1 MDSIYLLG
9 YIIFATII
17 TLNLPIIIVGIFY
30 FLTGKLTEEK
40 LNNVR
45 KNFDYNDDNVIIQ
58 PTMILFEAFAY
69 FLKHNLTL
77 KLVLFGGIS
86 VLSALLLAF
95 ELIGLSGNVKW
106 NLSFN
111 VENILGWVNF
121 ALFWIIGIFFAL
133 IQFAILIFSLSET
146 MDKPTEE
153 EQKKDIDGLFK

>member
-1 MDSIYLLG
+1 
-9 YIIFATII
+9 
-17 TLNLPIIIVGIFY
+17 
-30 FLTGKLTEEK
+30 
-40 LNNVR
+40 
-45 KNFDYNDDNVIIQ
+45 
-58 PTMILFEAFAY
+58 
-69 FLKHNLTL
+69 
-77 KLVLFGGIS
+77 LFGGIS